1 MSKDGI
7 GAIGHFFIGRF
18 SSKSHKW
25 IQKHQVFAL
34 TMMDLPFTG
43 GRFGNLFDD
52 DPKQW
57 RM

>member
-25 IQKHQVFAL
+25 IQKHQIYAL

-52 DPKQW
+52 DPK
-57 RM
+57 